1 MKIKISVFCWQGCTY
16 SQIGLSKATP
26 PLPFTPFL
34 IPLLGLFTHRIYKG
48 NTYLGIA
55 RGHGCSK
62 SGDREKYSS
71 DLPLEGRAGP
81 QQVCLP
87 YESWDLSGVGTDS
100 RQRSTRGRPGPQKV
114 CLPYESWNLSG
125 VGTYSKPRSSK
136 KRRELR
142 VSEWVCVHD
151 DPLLYGSIRE
161 YNLPLETSE

>member
-1 MKIKISVFCWQGCTY
+1 MKIKISVFCWEGCTY

-26 PLPFTPFL
+26 PLPFTSFL
-34 IPLLGLFTHRIYKG
+34 IPLLGLFTQRIYKG
-48 NTYLGIA
+48 NTYLGNCKGA
-55 RGHGCSK
+55 WLFQKWRQ
-62 SGDREKYSS
+62 KYSS

-100 RQRSTRGRPGPQKV
+100 RQRSTGGRPGPQKV

-142 VSEWVCVHD
+142 VSEWVRVHD
-151 DPLLYGSIRE
+151 DPLLYVLIRE